1 MPTVAPVNGGAS
13 AADTADQR
21 DAAKGA
27 GMPEFAGVA
36 SATALSTTPARRYP
50 VWMQAVALILAVALS
65 LMSWNETTIAEA
77 RSLIVGDAVPM
88 ASAPAGDEGD
98 GASGEDA
105 DGADGEEGAAADE
118 KDGSSRAITEVYDE
132 DLAPFLPTGLVAAD
146 GVIPVLSDG
155 ALQKKAD
162 TLDNAA
168 SKSDDELTQAFAE
181 RFSYSLEASGALQDS
196 DGNYQVNGAELALT
210 SSFGDLDRQ
219 LDGGHLGGWED
230 ADGVALVFNAPFV
243 YRTEAEGQSDADGKQ
258 VYDYATTLSEEEW
271 KFRKADGD
279 GMRVVLHADELP
291 QGWSVYTQHGDQFLK
306 RTAKELA
313 DGLSGVVVFRYDG
326 VQDENGITEKSTRNQ
341 LTADAALPSVKAYV
355 LGDVPAKVGLPL
367 SAGYVVNSYTAGRD
381 DDNKR
386 KANDILLPQNQQEA
400 VALTLVNAEPAV
412 ALNAAASLVNDP
424 TFTPDADGNG
434 EGTAAFLLTLD
445 AAKGELAEKG
455 YQIDLADAPDA
466 AGKGGMNADT
476 VRAFDITAIAEEDRE
491 GLDLADAG
499 ALEAAGAKEAETS
512 SDEARPGHATVNV
525 AVEDEPALTA
535 LPADADEED
544 IENHLKRE
552 IVVLVPYSAPSLK
565 AAEVE
570 AEPTNPDLAQAT
582 QELLANGLPSEDE
595 AADPVYDP
603 TALKMTLT
611 ASLSAE
617 LVQEELVEEGGNA
630 LKEEDGTIRMALP
643 EQTVAFAYKAP
654 EPEQPQ
660 QPAESDEPAENPTE
674 GEEPQEGEESGEPG
688 STEEVEKDL
697 TPEELMENTTPVM
710 LSMLRAGAPLYT
722 ASPRAVGTNY
732 KTLDPT
738 KHFDLWL
745 NVQGANKRISEGV
758 YLVSNQETPIIQT
771 NVKTEGDSG
780 YYGGI
785 DFDHLTAF
793 TVEGLEK
800 YATQLE
806 LWVPYLYF
814 NEKGGLTSTYY
825 YNVWTDPN
833 KTEADPSYPNSYY
846 SYLNED
852 ATYMSIKLDTDLNTD
867 WWVYLKYNEA
877 GDMVPLDDYFISQG
891 GPEGM
896 ALADCKWGLNRVWV
910 PDGKLLPS
918 DAGVTAYTDGTEVVP
933 GQLYSYK
940 GKVYRIAD
948 LQTNGF
954 TGCLVLKYKGR
965 QAEIGGE
972 VGYNYQ
978 MPVGCAVPSFVM
990 NMNGAIPENAGGSI
1004 IYGGQTYNYSKGKD
1018 VYLPGGKL
1026 KNAYTIPMTGDP
1038 GTFGL
1043 RKITFLKTNLEFET
1057 TYTKMSDNVLYD
1069 RYNYMVYKVTTK
1081 NTSPLGSTA
1090 SIDFVDYALR
1100 AMNTESNNME
1110 GMLKEDHAAWLY
1122 NKTTGEITK
1131 VDNPSEAISS
1141 ANSAFVGVPNQ
1152 GGVLI
1157 YNVTGWTDDQWDSL
1171 DMAKFSNI
1179 DEVLKGFLDPK
1190 STEDLSTKE
1199 GRTAYLKRVGAPI
1212 SQKSGE
1218 SDADFASRQ
1227 NNLITG
1233 IRADGMRPIPYA
1245 TRGQSGTIAFIQR
1258 EDRVDYRNA
1267 RYGYLVPAVGL
1278 DADGNPVSGTGG
1290 GSGSG
1295 EGDEGETKP
1304 TWVTKDESA
1313 SEVSF
1318 LVAIPYTTNI
1328 SLTAGKDGRAY
1339 YVTLQSNM
1347 TARFGGLGDNDYSWG
1362 ANQAPFPES
1371 FKEPTVGMDF
1381 SKYAIEKKPGQTTET
1396 LRTTTTE
1403 SYVGYPSTFLTNG
1416 IATTG
1421 NVPLYGE
1428 EAAWFRYKDAQLGA
1442 DNQPLRD
1449 GDGHI
1454 LYKTDGNGDPIYVT
1468 VRDSGDVP
1476 SWATAEIVNP
1486 TAGPVLEESLPDY
1499 FKLMNLEI
1507 LIDPNNVEEDL
1518 GEGYVDPATVN
1529 LSSYYD
1535 THPEDFPKIIA
1546 NEPDTKLPEGVVVQ
1560 FEVEEPL
1567 GADQYKNLLGDCRQ
1581 AGIGVHRRHD
1591 R

>member
-1 MPTVAPVNGGAS
+1 
-13 AADTADQR
+13 
-21 DAAKGA
+21 
-27 GMPEFAGVA
+27 
-36 SATALSTTPARRYP
+36 
-50 VWMQAVALILAVALS
+50 MQLL
-65 LMSWNETTIAEA
+65 
-77 RSLIVGDAVPM
+77 
-88 ASAPAGDEGD
+88 
-98 GASGEDA
+98 
-105 DGADGEEGAAADE
+105 
-118 KDGSSRAITEVYDE
+118 
-132 DLAPFLPTGLVAAD
+132 
-146 GVIPVLSDG
+146 
-155 ALQKKAD
+155 
-162 TLDNAA
+162 
-168 SKSDDELTQAFAE
+168 
-181 RFSYSLEASGALQDS
+181 
-196 DGNYQVNGAELALT
+196 
-210 SSFGDLDRQ
+210 
-219 LDGGHLGGWED
+219 
-230 ADGVALVFNAPFV
+230 
-243 YRTEAEGQSDADGKQ
+243 KQ
-258 VYDYATTLSEEEW
+258 
-271 KFRKADGD
+271 
-279 GMRVVLHADELP
+279 
-291 QGWSVYTQHGDQFLK
+291 
-306 RTAKELA
+306 
-313 DGLSGVVVFRYDG
+313 
-326 VQDENGITEKSTRNQ
+326 
-341 LTADAALPSVKAYV
+341 
-355 LGDVPAKVGLPL
+355 
-367 SAGYVVNSYTAGRD
+367 
-381 DDNKR
+381 
-386 KANDILLPQNQQEA
+386 
-400 VALTLVNAEPAV
+400 
-412 ALNAAASLVNDP
+412 P
-424 TFTPDADGNG
+424 TFSPDSQGNG
-434 EGTAAFLLTLD
+434 EGIAAFLLTINS
-445 AAKGELAEKG
+445 AKGDIVEKG
-455 YQIDLADAPDA
+455 YRLDLTDLPDMDDR
-466 AGKGGMNADT
+466 GGMNAAG
-476 VRAFDITAIAEEDRE
+476 VRAFDITVLTDEQREE
-491 GLDLADAG
+491 LNLADPS
-499 ALEAAGAKEAETS
+499 ALEGAGLSAINAQVVTEDPE
-512 SDEARPGHATVNV
+512 EEGEEPVEVPGRAVLDIP
-525 AVEDEPALTA
+525 VEDEPVLTE
-535 LPADADEED
+535 LPENATREEAAAQP
-544 IENHLKRE
+544 KRQ
-552 IVVLVPYSAPSLK
+552 IVILVPYSAPAL
-565 AAEVE
+565 AHQDDGTNPDA
-570 AEPTNPDLAQAT
+570 TNPDLVDAT
-582 QELLANGLPSEDE
+582 NQLLATGLPADAGQ
-595 AADPVYDP
+595 AADPTYDV
-603 TALKMTLT
+603 TALQATLT
-611 ASLSAE
+611 AFVNAE
-617 LVQEELVEEGGNA
+617 LLQEELVAEEGEDNA
-630 LKEEDGTIRMALP
+630 LEEEDTVITVALP
-643 EQTVAFAYKAP
+643 SQMLRFTYVAPADKPQAP
-654 EPEQPQ
+654 EQGDQP
-660 QPAESDEPAENPTE
+660 
-674 GEEPQEGEESGEPG
+674 SG
-688 STEEVEKDL
+688 
-697 TPEELMENTTPVM
+697 
-710 LSMLRAGAPLYT
+710 
-722 ASPRAVGTNY
+722 
-732 KTLDPT
+732 
-738 KHFDLWL
+738 
-745 NVQGANKRISEGV
+745 
-758 YLVSNQETPIIQT
+758 
-771 NVKTEGDSG
+771 GDSG

-793 TVEGLEK
+793 TLEGLEK

-825 YNVWTDPN
+825 YNVWADPN
-833 KTEADPSYPNSYY
+833 KTEADHSYPDSYY

-852 ATYMSIKLDTDLNTD
+852 ATFMSITLDTDLNTD

-877 GDMVPLDDYFISQG
+877 GDMIALDDYFISQG

-896 ALADCKWGLNRVWV
+896 ALADCKWGLSRVWV
-910 PDGKLLPS
+910 PDGRLQPN
-918 DAGVTAYTDGTEVVP
+918 DTGVTAYTDGTEVVP
-933 GQLYSYK
+933 GQLFSYK

-948 LQTNGF
+948 LQTKGF

-965 QAEIGGE
+965 QAEINGE

-1122 NKTTGEITK
+1122 DKTTGKITK

-1171 DMAKFSNI
+1171 DMAKFGNI

-1190 STEDLSTKE
+1190 PTEDLTTKE

-1212 SQKSGE
+1212 SQKAGE
-1218 SDADFASRQ
+1218 SDTDFASRQ

-1304 TWVTKDESA
+1304 GWVTKDESA

-1362 ANQAPFPES
+1362 ANQTPFPES

-1381 SKYAIEKKPGQTTET
+1381 SKYAIEKEPGQTTET

-1449 GDGHI
+1449 DDGHI
-1454 LYKTDGNGDPIYVT
+1454 LYKTDSNGDPIYVT
-1468 VRDSGDVP
+1468 VRDSSDVP
-1476 SWATAEIVNP
+1476 SWATAEIVDP
-1486 TAGPVLEESLPDY
+1486 TAGPLLEESLPEY

-1518 GEGYVDPATVN
+1518 GEGYLNPDLVN
-1529 LSSYYD
+1529 LGTYYD
-1535 THPEDFPKIIA
+1535 IHPEDFPKILT

-1567 GADQYKNLLGDCRQ
+1567 GADQYKTYWVT
-1581 AGIGVHRRHD
+1581 AGKPESVYTADVTDENGAPSCTTATPWSR
-1591 R
+1591 

>member
-1 MPTVAPVNGGAS
+1 M
-13 AADTADQR
+13 
-21 DAAKGA
+21 
-27 GMPEFAGVA
+27 ME
-36 SATALSTTPARRYP
+36 LSQPGPRR
-50 VWMQAVALILAVALS
+50 
-65 LMSWNETTIAEA
+65 
-77 RSLIVGDAVPM
+77 
-88 ASAPAGDEGD
+88 
-98 GASGEDA
+98 
-105 DGADGEEGAAADE
+105 
-118 KDGSSRAITEVYDE
+118 VYC
-132 DLAPFLPTGLVAAD
+132 
-146 GVIPVLSDG
+146 
-155 ALQKKAD
+155 
-162 TLDNAA
+162 
-168 SKSDDELTQAFAE
+168 
-181 RFSYSLEASGALQDS
+181 
-196 DGNYQVNGAELALT
+196 
-210 SSFGDLDRQ
+210 
-219 LDGGHLGGWED
+219 
-230 ADGVALVFNAPFV
+230 
-243 YRTEAEGQSDADGKQ
+243 
-258 VYDYATTLSEEEW
+258 
-271 KFRKADGD
+271 
-279 GMRVVLHADELP
+279 
-291 QGWSVYTQHGDQFLK
+291 
-306 RTAKELA
+306 
-313 DGLSGVVVFRYDG
+313 
-326 VQDENGITEKSTRNQ
+326 VQDTY
-341 LTADAALPSVKAYV
+341 P
-355 LGDVPAKVGLPL
+355 
-367 SAGYVVNSYTAGRD
+367 
-381 DDNKR
+381 KR
-386 KANDILLPQNQQEA
+386 
-400 VALTLVNAEPAV
+400 
-412 ALNAAASLVNDP
+412 S
-424 TFTPDADGNG
+424 
-434 EGTAAFLLTLD
+434 
-445 AAKGELAEKG
+445 
-455 YQIDLADAPDA
+455 
-466 AGKGGMNADT
+466 
-476 VRAFDITAIAEEDRE
+476 
-491 GLDLADAG
+491 
-499 ALEAAGAKEAETS
+499 
-512 SDEARPGHATVNV
+512 
-525 AVEDEPALTA
+525 
-535 LPADADEED
+535 
-544 IENHLKRE
+544 
-552 IVVLVPYSAPSLK
+552 
-565 AAEVE
+565 
-570 AEPTNPDLAQAT
+570 
-582 QELLANGLPSEDE
+582 
-595 AADPVYDP
+595 
-603 TALKMTLT
+603 
-611 ASLSAE
+611 
-617 LVQEELVEEGGNA
+617 
-630 LKEEDGTIRMALP
+630 
-643 EQTVAFAYKAP
+643 
-654 EPEQPQ
+654 
-660 QPAESDEPAENPTE
+660 
-674 GEEPQEGEESGEPG
+674 
-688 STEEVEKDL
+688 
-697 TPEELMENTTPVM
+697 NTT
-710 LSMLRAGAPLYT
+710 
-722 ASPRAVGTNY
+722 
-732 KTLDPT
+732 
-738 KHFDLWL
+738 
-745 NVQGANKRISEGV
+745 
-758 YLVSNQETPIIQT
+758 
-771 NVKTEGDSG
+771 
-780 YYGGI
+780 
-785 DFDHLTAF
+785 
-793 TVEGLEK
+793 
-800 YATQLE
+800 
-806 LWVPYLYF
+806 
-814 NEKGGLTSTYY
+814 
-825 YNVWTDPN
+825 
-833 KTEADPSYPNSYY
+833 
-846 SYLNED
+846 
-852 ATYMSIKLDTDLNTD
+852 IKLDTDLNTD

-877 GDMVPLDDYFISQG
+877 GNMIPLDDYFISQG

-896 ALADCKWGLNRVWV
+896 ALAECKWGLNSVWV
-910 PDGKLLPS
+910 PVNSSTLPA
-918 DAGVTAYTDGTEVVP
+918 DAVITPYDDSVTVVSS
-933 GQLYSYK
+933 QLYSYK

-1069 RYNYMVYKVTTK
+1069 RYNYMVYKVSTK

-1157 YNVTGWTDDQWDSL
+1157 YNVTGWTDEQWDSL

-1212 SQKSGE
+1212 NQKSGE

-1233 IRADGMRPIPYA
+1233 IRADGMRAIPYA
-1245 TRGQSGTIAFIQR
+1245 TRGQSVTIAFIQR

-1295 EGDEGETKP
+1295 EGEEGETKP

-1449 GDGHI
+1449 GEGHI

-1476 SWATAEIVNP
+1476 SWATAEIVDP

-1567 GADQYKNLLGDCRQ
+1567 GADQYKTYWVTAGKPESVYTADMTDENGDPVYEADGVTVKQKDAPGPDGKLHYRLGTTDYDDASMANDSIYGVLNKAGVNAFVGVDAVGANFTGKVRVTFKAPFKQLANLATSIRYTGIMTIPGEDYVNTADIGFGSRSFVLQDPSTSKGGHYTSTSKSTAVKTATFATAKNPEPDVEARGSMSDNDIVLDKGSKCPAAEGTKQNVILNHSGAAWRFKLMNDSNSMMEPGTFTIDNMRVKAEGTSTFVKDSGETFTTMYLALSKDLLAMMDIDSIDITTLDPNEHAIAGATKKRTLYWEDTDVTSGGTTVHHEGIKKYVVTDAGDPNEGNLLLNAEQLWNGEYFVSATIKFKRIKGTRDLPAGLTLTTANMWVELYGTPITLGEIQLTGTLGTNYASIDSMFRAKDNLLKDTASAIIISQKAAVDPTIDVEVYRENPAAGDQGYTQNSSATSGLVRNTSAIQGWIGDTNSGWRLNIANDSNFALGNSKIQFGTALVKSSTGGDVSSTEVLTSSEIQQRRDRKRGGSPHSLYEQGRRQ
-1581 AGIGVHRRHD
+1581 RRE